1 MTHADENDWT
11 YYGSLDEAK
20 ADGYA
25 PLKAWTTLQFYILKG
40 KTTNLRKENL
50 IPFPNLKYL
59 VLNGENRYYVRTF
72 AGWSVDDLHFYYQDR
87 LNPEN
92 EAIENLRRY
101 SYDGRC
107 FLILTAVNIEQTT
120 LMLQRL
126 WKANLEGEGKVDYR
140 LYLQILELSLK
151 RDDYAEMGKNLIGY
165 KTALKIMDGHIA
177 DLWKR
182 VYEQNKK

>member
-1 MTHADENDWT
+1 MTHEDPNGFP
-11 YYGSLDEAK
+11 YYESLDEVR

-25 PLKAWTTLQFYILKG
+25 PVKVWSLLQFYILKG
-40 KTTNLRKENL
+40 RTTNLVKQNL
-50 IPFPNLKYL
+50 EPFPNLKYL

-72 AGWSVDDLHFYYQDR
+72 AGWSVDDLYFYYQDR

-101 SYDGRC
+101 VYDGKVW
-107 FLILTAVNIEQTT
+107 LLLTKDHVEQTT

-140 LYLQILELSLK
+140 LYLQILDRTLK

-177 DLWKR
+177 DLWKQ
-182 VYEQNKK
+182 VYEKK